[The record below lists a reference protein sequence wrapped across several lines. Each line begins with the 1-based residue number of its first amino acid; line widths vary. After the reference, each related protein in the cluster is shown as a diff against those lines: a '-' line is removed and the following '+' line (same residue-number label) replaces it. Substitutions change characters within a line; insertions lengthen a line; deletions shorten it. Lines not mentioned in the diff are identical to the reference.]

1 MRKNQIL
8 AILITLSIIAV
19 VVGLVWATIFFG
31 ILKWILIGVLGPLA
45 AAMIFMPIWDGITRW
60 LDTKDMTNK

>member
-8 AILITLSIIAV
+8 AIPITLSIIAV
-19 VVGLVWATIFFG
+19 AVGLVWATIFFG
-31 ILKWILIGVLGPLA
+31 VFKWILIGALGLLA

-60 LDTKDMTNK
+60 LDTKDMANK